1 MGEYIMK
8 KPWVKYVLWIVLLF
22 ANGVAVAQTIANTA
36 IQTGELFISDAR
48 VPSIVRIDPSTGR
61 KITVTTGGK
70 LKLPG
75 DLAFAPNDDLIVA
88 DSNAGLLRI
97 NPISG
102 VQSYVIECPGY
113 TCNAPSRIAAGPNG
127 QLFGIGTVGGSAP
140 GGVILVD
147 PVTGAMTLVSSGGLL
162 TGSLDLAVANNGDV
176 YVLNANSIVRLRYN
190 GTTHAWDQSLVSTG
204 GLFRSPG
211 GIAVG
216 NNGYLYVADLT
227 GKMFQVDP
235 VSGAQKTIASSSS
248 LINHYKLDIA
258 PNGDIFVTGDIFQD
272 ASVVRLRFDSAAQV
286 WRLKI
291 ITTTGQLQ
299 EPRGIVVARHPISNI
314 NLDAE
319 KDTYVSSDLSTR
331 ENDNYGMQQ
340 FIALGTGQAPPFL
353 PDATRALVQFDL
365 TKVPLAQLQNATLA
379 LTIQGFDSRGA
390 TLTYQI
396 DAHRILEGPFPTWI
410 EGNGFAGSGGPPG
423 STDPDSAGGVAWSG
437 AGDNPDPA
445 ALNNET
451 QPRFD
456 PLVVA
461 SKTVDQG
468 TARVGDVVYLDVTS
482 LVAAWLNGSAPNLG
496 IMLVDPTSSGRFGI
510 IRFGAR
516 EGKSFGLA
524 GAVAGP
530 RLIIHYKNGDING
543 DGSVDTRDIQLI
555 MAALGQ
561 KAGPYDPRDLDGDGW
576 ITVLDAR
583 RVTLLCSK
591 PQCAP

>member
-1 MGEYIMK
+1 MK
-8 KPWVKYVLWIVLLF
+8 KPWVKYVLWVVLLF
-22 ANGVAVAQTIANTA
+22 GNGVAVAQTIANTA

-61 KITVTTGGK
+61 KITVTTGDK

-75 DLAFAPNDDLIVA
+75 SLTFATNDDLIVV
-88 DSNAGLLRI
+88 DDNAGLLRI
-97 NPISG
+97 DPISG
-102 VQSYVIECPGY
+102 QQRYLLECPGY
-113 TCNAPSRIAAGPNG
+113 TCDAPARIATAPDG
-127 QLFGIGTVGGSAP
+127 QLFGVGSVSSA
-140 GGVILVD
+140 VSDRVVLID
-147 PVTGAMTLVSSGGLL
+147 PVTGARTVISSGGLL
-162 TGSLDLAVANNGDV
+162 TRPLDLAIVKSGDI
-176 YVLNANSIVRLRYN
+176 YVLTANSVVRLRYN

-204 GLFRSPG
+204 GLFRTPV
-211 GIAVG
+211 GIAAAG
-216 NNGYLYVADLT
+216 NGYLYVADLT
-227 GKMFQVDP
+227 GRVLQVDP
-235 VSGAQKTIASSSS
+235 ASGAQKTIVSSSS
-248 LINHYKLDIA
+248 LINHNSLVVA

-272 ASVVRLRFDSAAQV
+272 ASVIRLRFDSTAQV
-286 WRLKI
+286 WRLKT

-299 EPRGIVVARHPISNI
+299 EPRGITVARHPISNI
-314 NLDAE
+314 NLEAQQDA
-319 KDTYVSSDLSTR
+319 YVRSDFSIR

-340 FIALGTGQAPPFL
+340 FIALGTSQRSL
-353 PDATRALVQFDL
+353 YQPDAMRALVQFDL
-365 TKVPLAQLQNATLA
+365 TKVPLAQLQSATLA
-379 LTIQGFDSRGA
+379 LTVQGFDSGNSA
-390 TLTYQI
+390 STYQI
-396 DAHRILEGPFPTWI
+396 DAHRIIEGPFPVWI
-410 EGNGFAGSGGPPG
+410 EGNGFEGTGGPPG

-461 SKTVDQG
+461 SKKVNQG
-468 TARVGDVVYLDVTS
+468 TAHVGDVVYLDVTS
-482 LVAAWLNGSAPNLG
+482 LVAAWVNGSAPNLG
-496 IMLVDPTSSGRFGI
+496 IMLVDPTTDGLFRA

-516 EGKSFGLA
+516 EGKLFGLA

-583 RVTLLCSK
+583 RVTQLCTK
-591 PQCAP
+591 AQCAP